1 MTSKLTKKSP
11 DLCFHLSDK
20 MMKRFLSLIIFLC
33 FSFTAF
39 TQNKNEIVVIDGNKT
54 TTIPAFVREG
64 TYYLS
69 LKDFADKFQIN
80 YYYNQSAKKI
90 ELKNDKYLFKVSSRN
105 PFVVLTDRKDNN
117 QSIFQLA
124 TSTYFIADKIFI
136 PLNYSTDVL
145 QKFLGT
151 ALRYESPNKLIIQ
164 KSFVLP
170 EVTEEKT
177 DFRYDVTGLEIDEKA
192 NGTLIRLKSNKRI
205 PSYASSFKD
214 GVLTLIFRKVNA
226 DIVNTSFEGTGGVVK
241 KIQSKNVGNDLEL
254 KIFVG
259 PEYTTNEV
267 INVEKSNDILIT
279 IHNKLFVKK
288 DKSPKKEKWEFDVIV
303 IDPGHGGKD
312 AGAIGV
318 NGVKEKDVNL
328 GIALELGKLI
338 QNEMK
343 DVKVVFTRK
352 DDTFIDLYKRGKI
365 ANEHNGKLFISIH
378 CNSTPKKPTDANGF
392 EVYLLRPGRT
402 KEAIAIAEFENS
414 VIQYEENP
422 QRYQKL
428 TDENFIL
435 VSMAQAA
442 YMRYSE
448 KFAEL
453 LHNEFS
459 KHPKIQSRGVKQA
472 GFYVLVGASMPNVLI
487 ESGFLSNPVDA
498 KYLST
503 KTGQKEFAAYIFEA
517 IKKYRDHYESEM
529 KAN

>member
-1 MTSKLTKKSP
+1 MYKL
-11 DLCFHLSDK
+11 LS
-20 MMKRFLSLIIFLC
+20 FLILIL
-33 FSFTAF
+33 FSGNILS
-39 TQNKNEIVVIDGNKT
+39 QNNNQIIVIDGSKT
-54 TTIPAFVREG
+54 FNISAFVREG
-64 TYYLS
+64 SYYLS
-69 LKDFADKFQIN
+69 LKDFADQYQIN
-80 YYYNQSAKKI
+80 YYFNQTAKKI
-90 ELKNDKYLFKVSSRN
+90 ELKNDKYSLKASSRN
-105 PFVVLTDRKDNN
+105 PFIVIGDRQTNS
-117 QSIFQLA
+117 QYVYQLA
-124 TSTYFIADKIFI
+124 TSSYYVADKIFI
-136 PLNYSTDVL
+136 PLKYSVDVL
-145 QKFLGT
+145 QKFFGATLKFD
-151 ALRYESPNKLIIQ
+151 APNKLIVIRGSIQ
-164 KSFVLP
+164 PEISEVKSDRKF
-170 EVTEEKT
+170 
-177 DFRYDVTGLEIDEKA
+177 DVTGLEIDEKA

-226 DIVNTSFEGTGGVVK
+226 DISNISFEGTGGVVK
-241 KIQSKNVGNDLEL
+241 KIQSKNIGNDLEL

-259 PEYTTNEV
+259 SEYTTNEV
-267 INVEKSNDILIT
+267 LNVEKSNDILIT
-279 IHNKLFVKK
+279 IHNKLFIKK
-288 DKSPKKEKWEFDVIV
+288 DKIPKKEKWEFDVIV

-338 QNEMK
+338 QSQMK

-352 DDTFIDLYKRGKI
+352 DDTFVDLYKRGKI
-365 ANEHNGKLFISIH
+365 ANEKNGKLFISIH

-435 VSMAQAA
+435 VSMAQSA

-453 LHNEFS
+453 LHNEFT
-459 KHPKIQSRGVKQA
+459 KHPKLKSRGVKQA

-487 ESGFLSNPVDA
+487 ETGFLSNASDA
-498 KYLST
+498 KYLAS
-503 KTGQKEFAAYIFEA
+503 KAGQKEMAEYIFEA

>member
-1 MTSKLTKKSP
+1 MKKY
-11 DLCFHLSDK
+11 LSILL
-20 MMKRFLSLIIFLC
+20 FILINSNI
-33 FSFTAF
+33 TAQE
-39 TQNKNEIVVIDGNKT
+39 QNQIIITDGVKKHAV
-54 TTIPAFVREG
+54 PAFLREG

-69 LKDFADKFQIN
+69 LKDFADVLQIN
-80 YYYNQSAKKI
+80 YYYNQTAKKI
-90 ELKNDKYLFKVSSRN
+90 ELKDDNFSLKVSSRN
-105 PFVVLTDRKDNN
+105 PFVVVTDKKKN
-117 QSIFQLA
+117 SEETFQLA
-124 TSTYFIADKIFI
+124 TSTYYIADKIFI
-136 PLNYSTDVL
+136 PLKYSIAVL
-145 QKFLGT
+145 QKFLSTGLKFE
-151 ALRYESPNKLIIQ
+151 APNKLIIMRGSIQ
-164 KSFVLP
+164 P
-170 EVTEEKT
+170 EVKEEKS
-177 DFRYDVTGLEIDEKA
+177 DKRFDVTGIEIDEKA
-192 NGTLIRLKSNKRI
+192 NGTLIKLKSQKRI

-214 GVLTLIFRKVNA
+214 GALTLIFRKVNA
-226 DIVNTSFEGTGGVVK
+226 DISKTSFEGTGGVVK
-241 KIQSKNVGNDLEL
+241 KIQSRNLGDDLEL

-288 DKSPKKEKWEFDVIV
+288 DKSPRKEKWEFDVIV
-303 IDPGHGGKD
+303 IDAGHGGKD

-338 QNEMK
+338 QNQMK
-343 DVKVVFTRK
+343 DVKVIFTRK
-352 DDTFIDLYKRGKI
+352 DDTFVDLYKRGKI
-365 ANEHNGKLFISIH
+365 ANEQNGKLFISIH

-435 VSMAQAA
+435 VSMAQSA

-453 LHNEFS
+453 LHNEFTN
-459 KHPKIQSRGVKQA
+459 HPKIQSRGVKQA

-487 ESGFLSNPVDA
+487 ESGFLSNNSDA
-498 KYLST
+498 KYLAS
-503 KTGQKEFAAYIFEA
+503 KSGQKEMAAFIFEA

>member
-1 MTSKLTKKSP
+1 MYKLITFLILILLSVTSSAQNNNQ
-11 DLCFHLSDK
+11 
-20 MMKRFLSLIIFLC
+20 II
-33 FSFTAF
+33 
-39 TQNKNEIVVIDGNKT
+39 VIDSSKT
-54 TTIPAFVREG
+54 FYIPAFVREE

-69 LKDFADKFQIN
+69 LNDFADKFQIN

-90 ELKNDKYLFKVSSRN
+90 ELKNDKYLLKVSSRN
-105 PFVVLTDRKDNN
+105 PFVVLSERQTKSQDVY
-117 QSIFQLA
+117 QIA
-124 TSTYFIADKIFI
+124 TSSYYVADKIFI
-136 PLNYSTDVL
+136 PLKYSTEVL
-145 QKFLGT
+145 QKFLGKPLKFE
-151 ALRYESPNKLIIQ
+151 APNKLIVIRGAIQ
-164 KSFVLP
+164 PEFSEVKS
-170 EVTEEKT
+170 ETK
-177 DFRYDVTGLEIDEKA
+177 YDVTGLEIDEKA

-226 DIVNTSFEGTGGVVK
+226 DIPNTGFEGTGGVVK
-241 KIQSKNVGNDLEL
+241 KIQARNVGNDLEL

-312 AGAIGV
+312 VGAIGV

-338 QNEMK
+338 QSEMK

-352 DDTFIDLYKRGKI
+352 DDTFVDLYKRGKI
-365 ANEHNGKLFISIH
+365 ANEKNGKLFISIH

-435 VSMAQAA
+435 VSMAQSA

-448 KFAEL
+448 KFAEF

-459 KHPKIQSRGVKQA
+459 KHPKLSSRGVKQA

-487 ESGFLSNPVDA
+487 ESGFLSNSSDA
-498 KYLST
+498 KYLAS
-503 KTGQKEFAAYIFEA
+503 KTGQKEMAAYIFEA

>member
-1 MTSKLTKKSP
+1 MKS
-11 DLCFHLSDK
+11 LL
-20 MMKRFLSLIIFLC
+20 LLIIFLC
-33 FSFTAF
+33 ISSTVFS
-39 TQNKNEIVVIDGNKT
+39 QDKNEIVVIDGNKT
-54 TTIPAFVREG
+54 TIIPAFVREG

-69 LKDFADKFQIN
+69 LEDFADKFQIN
-80 YYYNQSAKKI
+80 YYYNQSARKI
-90 ELKNDKYLFKVSSRN
+90 ELKNDTYSFKVSSRN
-105 PFVVLTDRKDNN
+105 PFVVLTNRKDKT
-117 QSIFQLA
+117 QSVFQLA

-145 QKFLGT
+145 QKFLGI
-151 ALRYESPNKLIIQ
+151 ALKYESPNKLILQ
-164 KSFVLP
+164 KGIVQS
-170 EVTEEKT
+170 EVTEGKT
-177 DFRYDVTGLEIDEKA
+177 DLRYSVTGLEIDEKA

-226 DIVNTSFEGTGGVVK
+226 DIENTSFEGTGGVVK

-254 KIFVG
+254 KIFVE

-288 DKSPKKEKWEFDVIV
+288 DKSLKKEKWEFDVIV

-435 VSMAQAA
+435 VSMAQSA
-442 YMRYSE
+442 YMRY
-448 KFAEL
+448 
-453 LHNEFS
+453 
-459 KHPKIQSRGVKQA
+459 
-472 GFYVLVGASMPNVLI
+472 
-487 ESGFLSNPVDA
+487 
-498 KYLST
+498 
-503 KTGQKEFAAYIFEA
+503 
-517 IKKYRDHYESEM
+517 
-529 KAN
+529 

>member
-1 MTSKLTKKSP
+1 MRNIFSILIFICFNLLTFAQS
-11 DLCFHLSDK
+11 
-20 MMKRFLSLIIFLC
+20 
-33 FSFTAF
+33 T
-39 TQNKNEIVVIDGNKT
+39 NEIIIIEGNKKT
-54 TTIPAFVREG
+54 SVPAFVREG

-90 ELKNDKYLFKVSSRN
+90 ELKNENYLVKVSARN
-105 PFVVLTDRKDNN
+105 PFVILTDKKNN
-117 QSIFQLA
+117 SQSVFQLA
-124 TSTYFIADKIFI
+124 TSTYYLADKIFI
-136 PLNYSTDVL
+136 PLPYSINVL
-145 QKFLGT
+145 QKFFS
-151 ALRYESPNKLIIQ
+151 AKLRFESPNKLIFPDEFVQTDITED
-164 KSFVLP
+164 KSDLKF
-170 EVTEEKT
+170 
-177 DFRYDVTGLEIDEKA
+177 DVTGLEVEEKA

-214 GVLTLIFRKVNA
+214 GVLTLLFRKVNA
-226 DIVNTSFEGTGGVVK
+226 DIVNTNFEGTGGVVK
-241 KIQSKNVGNDLEL
+241 KIQSRNINSDLEL

-279 IHNKLFVKK
+279 IHNKLFVKN
-288 DKSPKKEKWEFDVIV
+288 DKSKKKGKWEFDVIV
-303 IDPGHGGKD
+303 IDAGHGGKD

-338 QNEMK
+338 NNQMK

-352 DDTFIDLYKRGKI
+352 DDTFVDLYKRGKI
-365 ANEHNGKLFISIH
+365 ANEQNGKLFISIH

-435 VSMAQAA
+435 VSMAQSA

-453 LHNEFS
+453 LHNEFV

-487 ESGFLSNPVDA
+487 ESGFLSNPDDA
-498 KYLST
+498 KYLSS
-503 KTGQKEFAAYIFEA
+503 KEGQKEFARYVFEA
-517 IKKYRDHYESEM
+517 IKKYREHYENEM
-529 KAN
+529 KAD

>member
-1 MTSKLTKKSP
+1 
-11 DLCFHLSDK
+11 
-20 MMKRFLSLIIFLC
+20 MKRILSLIIFLC
-33 FSFTAF
+33 FNFTGF
-39 TQNKNEIVVIDGNKT
+39 TQNKNEIVVIDGNKSA
-54 TTIPAFVREG
+54 TIPAFVREG
-64 TYYLS
+64 TFYLS
-69 LKDFADKFQIN
+69 LKDFADRFQIN

-90 ELKNDKYLFKVSSRN
+90 ELKNDKYSFKVSSRN
-105 PFVVLTDRKDNN
+105 PFVVLTERKNN
-117 QSIFQLA
+117 TQSIFQLA
-124 TSTYFIADKIFI
+124 TSTYFKVDRIFI

-151 ALRYESPNKLIIQ
+151 SLKYESPNKLIFQKGFIQ
-164 KSFVLP
+164 T
-170 EVTEEKT
+170 EVTDDKT
-177 DFRYDVTGLEIDEKA
+177 NLSYDVTGLEIDEKA
-192 NGTLIRLKSNKRI
+192 NGTMIRLKSNKRI

-226 DIVNTSFEGTGGVVK
+226 DIENTSLERTAGVVK
-241 KIQSKNVGNDLEL
+241 KIQSKNIGNDLEL

-259 PEYTTNEV
+259 PEYTNNEV

-288 DKSPKKEKWEFDVIV
+288 DKSTKKEKWDFDVIV
-303 IDPGHGGKD
+303 IDAGHGGKD

-338 QNEMK
+338 KKRMK

-352 DDTFIDLYKRGKI
+352 DDNFIDLYKRGKI

-378 CNSTPKKPTDANGF
+378 CNSTPKKPSDANGF

-402 KEAIAIAEFENS
+402 KEAVAIAEFENS
-414 VIQYEENP
+414 VIKYEENP

-435 VSMAQAA
+435 VSMAQSA

-448 KFAEL
+448 KFAEF

-487 ESGFLSNPVDA
+487 ETGFLSNPADA

-503 KTGQKEFAAYIFEA
+503 KTGQKEVAAYIYKA
-517 IKKYRDHYESEM
+517 IKKYREHYESEM

>member
-1 MTSKLTKKSP
+1 MDRILA
-11 DLCFHLSDK
+11 
-20 MMKRFLSLIIFLC
+20 IIFIFC
-33 FSFTAF
+33 FSSVVFA
-39 TQNKNEIVVIDGNKT
+39 QQSNEIIIVDEDKT
-54 TTIPAFVREG
+54 TKVPAFIREG

-90 ELKNDKYLFKVSSRN
+90 ELKNDNYLLKVSSRN
-105 PFVVLTDRKDNN
+105 PFVIITDRKNN
-117 QSIFQLA
+117 SQIVYQLA
-124 TSTYFIADKIFI
+124 TSTYYIADKIFI
-136 PLNYSTDVL
+136 PLTYSTEVL
-145 QKFLGT
+145 QKFLST
-151 ALRYESPNKLIIQ
+151 NIKYESPNKMIIQ
-164 KSFVLP
+164 KGLVQT
-170 EVTEEKT
+170 EVTDEKSEKK
-177 DFRYDVTGLEIDEKA
+177 FDVTGLEIDEKA

-214 GVLTLIFRKVNA
+214 GVLTLVFRKVNA
-226 DIVNTSFEGTGGVVK
+226 DLEKTSFDGTGGVVK
-241 KIQSKNVGNDLEL
+241 KIQSRNVGNDLEL
-254 KIFVG
+254 KIFVA

-267 INVEKSNDILIT
+267 INVERSNDILIT

-288 DKSPKKEKWEFDVIV
+288 DKQPKKEKWEFDVIV

-338 QNEMK
+338 QKEMK

-352 DDTFIDLYKRGKI
+352 DDTFVDLYKRGKI
-365 ANEHNGKLFISIH
+365 ANEHDGKLFISIH
-378 CNSTPKKPTDANGF
+378 CNSTPKKPNDANGF

-448 KFAEL
+448 KFAEF
-453 LHNEFS
+453 LHNEFNR
-459 KHPKIQSRGVKQA
+459 HPKLQSRGVKQA

-487 ESGFLSNPVDA
+487 ESGFLSNPADA

-517 IKKYRDHYESEM
+517 IKKYRAHYESEM

>member
-1 MTSKLTKKSP
+1 MYKILFFLILILHFNNILAQEKNQIIVFDGTKTYS
-11 DLCFHLSDK
+11 
-20 MMKRFLSLIIFLC
+20 
-33 FSFTAF
+33 
-39 TQNKNEIVVIDGNKT
+39 V
-54 TTIPAFVREG
+54 PAFIREG
-64 TYYLS
+64 NYYLS
-69 LKDFADKFQIN
+69 LKDFADQLQIN
-80 YYYNQSAKKI
+80 YYYNQAAKKI
-90 ELKNDKYLFKVSSRN
+90 ELKNDKYLLKVSSRN
-105 PFVVLTDRKDNN
+105 PFVILTERKTNS
-117 QSIFQLA
+117 QKVFQLA
-124 TSTYFIADKIFI
+124 TSTYYVADKIFI
-136 PLNYSTDVL
+136 PLKYSSDILQRFIGSDLNYE
-145 QKFLGT
+145 
-151 ALRYESPNKLIIQ
+151 APNKLIIKRGQ
-164 KSFVLP
+164 FP
-170 EVTEEKT
+170 TEISEDKPDT
-177 DFRYDVTGLEIDEKA
+177 KFDVTALEIDEKA

-226 DIVNTSFEGTGGVVK
+226 DISRTNFEGTGGVVK
-241 KIQSKNVGNDLEL
+241 KIQSRNVGNDLEL

-288 DKSPKKEKWEFDVIV
+288 DTKPKKEKWEFDVIV

-338 QNEMK
+338 QSQMK

-352 DDTFIDLYKRGKI
+352 DDSFVDLYKRGKI

-435 VSMAQAA
+435 VSMAQSA

-453 LHNEFS
+453 LHNEFT
-459 KHPKIQSRGVKQA
+459 KHPKLSSRGVKQA

-487 ESGFLSNPVDA
+487 ESGFLSNVSDA
-498 KYLST
+498 KYLAS
-503 KTGQKEFAAYIFEA
+503 KSGQKEMASYIFDA

>member
-1 MTSKLTKKSP
+1 
-11 DLCFHLSDK
+11 
-20 MMKRFLSLIIFLC
+20 MKRILSIILIFC
-33 FSFTAF
+33 FSSVVFA
-39 TQNKNEIVVIDGNKT
+39 QQSNEIIIIDGTKT
-54 TTIPAFVREG
+54 TKVPAFIREG

-90 ELKNDKYLFKVSSRN
+90 ELKNDNYLLKVSSRN
-105 PFVVLTDRKDNN
+105 PFVIITDRKNN
-117 QSIFQLA
+117 SQTVYQLA
-124 TSTYFIADKIFI
+124 TSTYYIADKIFI
-136 PLNYSTDVL
+136 PLTYSTEVL

-151 ALRYESPNKLIIQ
+151 NIKYESPNKMIMQ
-164 KSFVLP
+164 KGFVQ
-170 EVTEEKT
+170 TEIADEKSEQ
-177 DFRYDVTGLEIDEKA
+177 RYDVTGLEIDEKA

-226 DIVNTSFEGTGGVVK
+226 DLEKTSFDGTGGVVK
-241 KIQSKNVGNDLEL
+241 KIQSRNVEDDLEL
-254 KIFVG
+254 KIIVA

-288 DKSPKKEKWEFDVIV
+288 DKQPKKEKWEFDVIV

-338 QNEMK
+338 QKEMK

-352 DDTFIDLYKRGKI
+352 DDTFVDLYKRGKI
-365 ANEHNGKLFISIH
+365 ANEHDGKLFISIH

-448 KFAEL
+448 KFAEF

-459 KHPKIQSRGVKQA
+459 RHPKLQSRGVKQA

-487 ESGFLSNPVDA
+487 ESGFLSNPADA